1 MEKYISIGYTKKTKG
16 VKGELKIEVEDIYW
30 EDFQKSTVVFLLQ
43 KGKEMPFFIEKIID
57 GKELLLKLEDID
69 SKEAAHELTSKEMFL
84 RASDVSEKEE
94 VITINSDLQFGHL
107 VNYQIKDQTLGNI
120 GVIEEVLEFPQQEMA
135 ILFIEEKEI
144 LIPLN
149 EILIEEIDE
158 KNRVVVMN
166 LPEGILEL

>member
-16 VKGELKIEVEDIYW
+16 VKGELKIEVADIYW

-43 KGKEMPFFIEKIID
+43 KGKEMPFFIEKIINE
-57 GKELLLKLEDID
+57 KELLLKLEDID
-69 SKEAAHELTSKEMFL
+69 SKETAHDLTSKELFL
-84 RASDVSEKEE
+84 RASDVSKKEE
-94 VITINSDLQFGHL
+94 AITTNSDLKFGHI
-107 VNYQIKDQTLGNI
+107 VNYQIEDQTLGNI
-120 GVIEEVLEFPQQEMA
+120 GIIAEVLEFPQQEMA

-149 EILIEEIDE
+149 DALILKIDE
-158 KNRVVVMN
+158 ANRVVTMD

>member
-57 GKELLLKLEDID
+57 EKELLLKLEDVD
-69 SKEAAHELTSKEMFL
+69 SKEAAHDLTSKEMWL

-94 VITINSDLQFGHL
+94 VLETQSDLQFGHL
-107 VNYQIKDQTLGNI
+107 VNYQIEDQTLGNVGI
-120 GVIEEVLEFPQQEMA
+120 IKEVLEFPQQEMA
-135 ILFIEEKEI
+135 IIFIEEKEI

-149 EILIEEIDE
+149 EELITKIDE
-158 KNRVVVMN
+158 ANRVVAMD